1 MENQTQAENPF
12 FLNLA
17 DLLVGI
23 LLIFIIILFFF
34 AINFTIAMEKNA
46 ELRRFIIERD
56 EIRKEILD
64 EVASRLR
71 ASGLEVEVDGTDGV
85 LRLSDSQ
92 LFETG
97 EFELSDEG
105 LQNIGK
111 LRTALEKVLPCF
123 AKASQPEIIANCKTD
138 PKFQLNAFL
147 VEGHADLQRVIPNRK
162 YSSNE
167 ELSTKRALAAY
178 NQLYQ
183 SPILSQ
189 LYNRNEQYLISVS
202 GYGAKRALCSNF
214 TTACHSKNRRIEL
227 RLLMDTP
234 DANSFN

>member
-1 MENQTQAENPF
+1 MNWKIRLTENPF

-92 LFETG
+92 L
-97 EFELSDEG
+97 L
-105 LQNIGK
+105 K
-111 LRTALEKVLPCF
+111 P
-123 AKASQPEIIANCKTD
+123 
-138 PKFQLNAFL
+138 
-147 VEGHADLQRVIPNRK
+147 
-162 YSSNE
+162 
-167 ELSTKRALAAY
+167 
-178 NQLYQ
+178 
-183 SPILSQ
+183 
-189 LYNRNEQYLISVS
+189 
-202 GYGAKRALCSNF
+202 
-214 TTACHSKNRRIEL
+214 
-227 RLLMDTP
+227 
-234 DANSFN
+234 

>member
-1 MENQTQAENPF
+1 
-12 FLNLA
+12 
-17 DLLVGI
+17 
-23 LLIFIIILFFF
+23 
-34 AINFTIAMEKNA
+34 MEKNA

-97 EFELSDEG
+97 EFELSAAG
-105 LQNIGK
+105 LLNVGK
-111 LRTALEKVLPCF
+111 LRAALEKVLPCF
-123 AKASQPEIIANCKTD
+123 AKSSQPVRTSQCEAN

-147 VEGHADLQRVIPNRK
+147 VEGHADMQRVIPNRK

-167 ELSTKRALAAY
+167 ELSTKRALTAY
-178 NQLYQ
+178 NQLNQ
-183 SPILSQ
+183 SPILAQ
-189 LYNRNEQYLISVS
+189 LYNRKDQYLISVS
-202 GYGAKRALCSNF
+202 GYGAKRALCSDF
-214 TTACHSKNRRIEL
+214 TTSCHSKNRRIEL

-234 DANSFN
+234 DADSFN